1 MKNAIDKKIEMTA
14 EERAFIDRF
23 VADYCRPHRVVMAE
37 RLAKFVAERQ
47 MAFVSGA
54 SADFALAAGPRRTA
68 AKEATSPVAPDE
80 EERRGTRRL
89 GGVARRAVR
98 PAEGDFRDDADDQG
112 VRFVRTAGAGR
123 VLARRLRVADH
134 GRHGRDA
141 VRPLPGRHPE
151 HGSGAVPPRRSS
163 RRGATALLL
172 RPRIIEKDSKYLFG

>member
-37 RLAKFVAERQ
+37 RLARFVAERQ

-80 EERRGTRRL
+80 EVRFAFASEGERD
-89 GGVARRAVR
+89 ASEAWRAELSVPPKATSETMLTIKVCDSSDR
-98 PAEGDFRDDADDQG
+98 PAEGVFSL
-112 VRFVRTAGAGR
+112 AGCALPITGGKAEMPFGMFLAGIQNTEVGLCR
-123 VLARRLRVADH
+123 PDGQPVGGRL
-134 GRHGRDA
+134 
-141 VRPLPGRHPE
+141 
-151 HGSGAVPPRRSS
+151 
-163 RRGATALLL
+163 
-172 RPRIIEKDSKYLFG
+172 LFF